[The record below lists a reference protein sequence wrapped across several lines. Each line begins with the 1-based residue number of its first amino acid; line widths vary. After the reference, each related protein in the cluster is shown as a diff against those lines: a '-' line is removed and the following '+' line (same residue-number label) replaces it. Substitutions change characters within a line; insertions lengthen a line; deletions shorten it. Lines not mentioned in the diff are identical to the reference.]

1 MKEKWFQKNRQADFA
16 VLAKEAGI
24 SEVTARVIVNRGIC
38 NMEQFWQYVRPEL
51 GRIADPMKMK
61 DMEQAVAI
69 LSEKLQEG
77 RSIRVVGDYDV
88 DGVMSTYILLRG
100 LKRVQRELKERIPSN
115 QRSRIDYEIPDRI
128 LDGYGLNVSILDQA
142 AADGVDT
149 ILTCDNGIAA
159 AEQIAHGKA
168 LGLTIVVTDHHDIP
182 FEKVPEETK
191 QGIREILPPADAIVN
206 PKRSDCPYPFPNL
219 CGAGVAWQLVRA
231 LYTRQG
237 IPAEEAEDL
246 LEMVAL
252 ATVCDVMELLGEN
265 RILVKCGLRR
275 LQETSNIG
283 LQALLAA
290 TGMEDRELTSY
301 HCGFVIGPCINA
313 SGRLESAK
321 QGLRLL
327 LSDNRRE
334 ADLLAVSLVALN
346 EERKSMTADGVEE
359 AVLQS
364 EQRLTE
370 GDRVLVCY
378 LPDCHESIAGI
389 IAGRIRERFYR
400 PTLILTK
407 GEPYIKG
414 SGRSIEEYN
423 MFAELSACKELFS
436 KFGGHPLAAGF
447 SLTGEEPE
455 LVEGLRRR
463 LNEQTTLSEE
473 DLFPKV
479 SFDQVLPFSFV
490 TEELL
495 AEFDDLAPF
504 GKGNPKPLF
513 ALRNVAVRSARVL
526 GKNRNVVR
534 LALRE
539 TGTNAAN
546 ARYAAGFGKEYQG
559 ILFEDG
565 DVFLAYIAEQF
576 GEEAAAGL
584 ERGGTAA
591 VSLDIL
597 FCPEINEYQ
606 GYRNI
611 QMVVEHYRKSTAR

>member
-1 MKEKWFQKNRQADFA
+1 MEEKWFQKNRQADFA
-16 VLAKEAGI
+16 VLAREAGI
-24 SEVTARVIVNRGIC
+24 SEVTARVIVNRGI
-38 NMEQFWQYVRPEL
+38 NSMDQFWQYVRPEL
-51 GRIADPMKMK
+51 SRIADPMKMK

-69 LSEKLQEG
+69 LLEKLRQG
-77 RSIRVVGDYDV
+77 ASIRVVGDYDV

-100 LKRVQRELKERIPSN
+100 LRRVQRELEETGKTETVKIERS
-115 QRSRIDYEIPDRI
+115 QIDYEIPDRI
-128 LDGYGLNVSILDQA
+128 LDGYGLNISILDQA

-159 AEQIAHGKA
+159 AEQIAHGKT

-182 FEKVPEETK
+182 FEKIAQTEEV
-191 QGIREILPPADAIVN
+191 RELLPPADAVVN

-231 LYTRQG
+231 LYQQQG
-237 IPAEEAEDL
+237 IPIEEAEEL

-265 RILVKCGLRR
+265 RILVKCGLRK
-275 LQETSNIG
+275 LQATANIG

-327 LSDNRRE
+327 LSDHRQE
-334 ADLLAVSLVALN
+334 ADLLAASLVALN
-346 EERKSMTADGVEE
+346 EERKSMTAAGVEE
-359 AVLQS
+359 AVCQS
-364 EQRLTE
+364 EKRLAE

-423 MFAELSACKELFS
+423 MFAQLSACKELFS

-447 SLTGEEPE
+447 SLTGDAPE
-455 LVEGLRRR
+455 LVEGLRQR
-463 LNEQTTLSEE
+463 LNEQANLTEE
-473 DLFPKV
+473 DLLPKV
-479 SFDQVLPFSFV
+479 SFDQVLPFSAV

-495 AEFDDLAPF
+495 AEFDELAPF

-513 ALRNVAVRSARVL
+513 ALRNITVRSARVL

-539 TGTNAAN
+539 NAIGSGIMTGI
-546 ARYAAGFGKEYQG
+546 GKEYQG

-576 GEEAAAGL
+576 GEAAAAGL
-584 ERGGTAA
+584 ERGGSAA
-591 VSLDIL
+591 VRLDIF
-597 FCPEINEYQ
+597 FCPEVKEYQ

-611 QMVVEHYRKSTAR
+611 

>member
-1 MKEKWFQKNRQADFA
+1 MEEKWFQKNRQADFA
-16 VLAKEAGI
+16 VLAREAGI
-24 SEVTARVIVNRGIC
+24 SEVTARVIVNRGI
-38 NMEQFWQYVRPEL
+38 NSMDQFWQYVRPEL
-51 GRIADPMKMK
+51 SRIADPMKMK

-69 LSEKLQEG
+69 LLEKLRQG
-77 RSIRVVGDYDV
+77 ASIRVVGDYDV

-100 LKRVQRELKERIPSN
+100 LRRVQRELEETGKTETVKIERS
-115 QRSRIDYEIPDRI
+115 QIDYEIPDRI
-128 LDGYGLNVSILDQA
+128 LDGYGLNISILDQA

-159 AEQIAHGKA
+159 AEQIAHGKT

-182 FEKVPEETK
+182 FEKIAQTEEV
-191 QGIREILPPADAIVN
+191 RELLPPADAVVN

-231 LYTRQG
+231 LYQQQG
-237 IPAEEAEDL
+237 IPIEEAEEL

-265 RILVKCGLRR
+265 RILVKCGLRK
-275 LQETSNIG
+275 LQATANIG

-327 LSDNRRE
+327 LSDHRQE
-334 ADLLAVSLVALN
+334 ADLLAASLVALN
-346 EERKSMTADGVEE
+346 EERKSMTAAGVEE
-359 AVLQS
+359 AVCQS
-364 EQRLTE
+364 EKRLAE

-423 MFAELSACKELFS
+423 MFAQLSACKELFS

-447 SLTGEEPE
+447 SLTGDAPE
-455 LVEGLRRR
+455 LVEGLRQR
-463 LNEQTTLSEE
+463 LNEQANLTEE
-473 DLFPKV
+473 DLLPKV
-479 SFDQVLPFSFV
+479 SFDQVLPFSAV

-495 AEFDDLAPF
+495 AEFDELAPF

-513 ALRNVAVRSARVL
+513 ALRNITVRSARVL

-539 TGTNAAN
+539 NAIGSGIMTGI
-546 ARYAAGFGKEYQG
+546 GKEYQG

-576 GEEAAAGL
+576 GEAAAAGL
-584 ERGGTAA
+584 ERGGSAA
-591 VSLDIL
+591 VRLDII

-611 QMVVEHYRKSTAR
+611 QMVVEHYRKSTIG

>member
-1 MKEKWFQKNRQADFA
+1 MEEKWFQKNRQADFA
-16 VLAKEAGI
+16 VLAREAGI
-24 SEVTARVIVNRGIC
+24 SEVTARVIVNRGI
-38 NMEQFWQYVRPEL
+38 NSMDQFWQYVRPEL
-51 GRIADPMKMK
+51 SRIADPMKMK

-69 LSEKLQEG
+69 LLEKLRQG
-77 RSIRVVGDYDV
+77 ASIRVVGDYDV

-100 LKRVQRELKERIPSN
+100 LRRVQRELEETGKTETVKIERS
-115 QRSRIDYEIPDRI
+115 QIDYEIPDRI
-128 LDGYGLNVSILDQA
+128 LDGYGLNISILDQA

-159 AEQIAHGKA
+159 AEQIAHGKT

-182 FEKVPEETK
+182 FEKIAQTEEV
-191 QGIREILPPADAIVN
+191 RELLPPADAVVN

-231 LYTRQG
+231 LYQQQG
-237 IPAEEAEDL
+237 IPIEEAEEL

-265 RILVKCGLRR
+265 RILVKCGLRK
-275 LQETSNIG
+275 LQATANIG

-327 LSDNRRE
+327 LSDHRQE
-334 ADLLAVSLVALN
+334 ADLLAASLVALN
-346 EERKSMTADGVEE
+346 EERKSMTAAGVEE
-359 AVLQS
+359 AVCQS
-364 EQRLTE
+364 EKRLAE

-423 MFAELSACKELFS
+423 MFAQLSACKELFS

-447 SLTGEEPE
+447 SLTGDAPE
-455 LVEGLRRR
+455 LVEGLRQR
-463 LNEQTTLSEE
+463 LNEQANLTEE
-473 DLFPKV
+473 DLLPKV
-479 SFDQVLPFSFV
+479 SFDQVLPFSAV

-495 AEFDDLAPF
+495 AEFDELAPF

-513 ALRNVAVRSARVL
+513 ALRNITVRSARVL

-539 TGTNAAN
+539 NAIGSGIMTGI
-546 ARYAAGFGKEYQG
+546 GKEYQG
-559 ILFEDG
+559 ILAPP
-565 DVFLAYIAEQF
+565 LISHCRY
-576 GEEAAAGL
+576 L
-584 ERGGTAA
+584 R
-591 VSLDIL
+591 
-597 FCPEINEYQ
+597 
-606 GYRNI
+606 
-611 QMVVEHYRKSTAR
+611 

>member
-1 MKEKWFQKNRQADFA
+1 MEEKWFQKNRQADFA
-16 VLAKEAGI
+16 VLAREAGI
-24 SEVTARVIVNRGIC
+24 SEVTARVIVNRGI
-38 NMEQFWQYVRPEL
+38 NSMDQFWQYVRPEL
-51 GRIADPMKMK
+51 SRIADPMKMK

-69 LSEKLQEG
+69 LLEKLRQG
-77 RSIRVVGDYDV
+77 ASIRVVGDYDV

-100 LKRVQRELKERIPSN
+100 LRRVQRELEETGKTETVKIERS
-115 QRSRIDYEIPDRI
+115 QIDYEIPDRI
-128 LDGYGLNVSILDQA
+128 LDGYGLNISILDQA

-159 AEQIAHGKA
+159 AEQIAHGKT

-182 FEKVPEETK
+182 FEKIAQTEE
-191 QGIREILPPADAIVN
+191 IRELLPPADAVVN

-231 LYTRQG
+231 LYQQQG
-237 IPAEEAEDL
+237 IPIEEAEEL

-265 RILVKCGLRR
+265 RILVKCGLRK
-275 LQETSNIG
+275 LQATANIG

-327 LSDNRRE
+327 LSDHRQE
-334 ADLLAVSLVALN
+334 ADLLAASLVALN
-346 EERKSMTADGVEE
+346 EERKSMTAAGVEE
-359 AVLQS
+359 AVCQS
-364 EQRLTE
+364 EKRLAE

-423 MFAELSACKELFS
+423 MFAQLSACKELFS

-447 SLTGEEPE
+447 SLTGDAPE
-455 LVEGLRRR
+455 LVEGLRQR
-463 LNEQTTLSEE
+463 LNEQANLTGE
-473 DLFPKV
+473 DLLPKV
-479 SFDQVLPFSFV
+479 SFDQVLPFSAV

-495 AEFDDLAPF
+495 AEFDELAPF

-513 ALRNVAVRSARVL
+513 ALRNITVRSARVL

-539 TGTNAAN
+539 NAIGSGIMTGI
-546 ARYAAGFGKEYQG
+546 GKEYQG

-576 GEEAAAGL
+576 GEAAAAGL
-584 ERGGTAA
+584 ERGGSAA
-591 VSLDIL
+591 VRLDII

-611 QMVVEHYRKSTAR
+611 QMVVEHYRKSTIG

>member
-1 MKEKWFQKNRQADFA
+1 MEEKWFQKNRQADFA
-16 VLAKEAGI
+16 VLAREAGI
-24 SEVTARVIVNRGIC
+24 SEVTARVIVNRGI
-38 NMEQFWQYVRPEL
+38 NSMDQFWQYVRPEL
-51 GRIADPMKMK
+51 SRIADPMKMK

-69 LSEKLQEG
+69 LLEKLRQG
-77 RSIRVVGDYDV
+77 ASIRVVGDYDV

-100 LKRVQRELKERIPSN
+100 LRRVQRELEETGKTETVKIERS
-115 QRSRIDYEIPDRI
+115 QIDYEIPDRI
-128 LDGYGLNVSILDQA
+128 LDGYGLNISILDQA

-159 AEQIAHGKA
+159 AEQIAHGKT

-182 FEKVPEETK
+182 FEQIAQTEE
-191 QGIREILPPADAIVN
+191 IRELLPPADAVVN

-231 LYTRQG
+231 LYQQQG
-237 IPAEEAEDL
+237 IPIEEAEEL

-265 RILVKCGLRR
+265 RILVKCGLRK
-275 LQETSNIG
+275 LQATANIG

-327 LSDNRRE
+327 LSDHRQE
-334 ADLLAVSLVALN
+334 ADLLAASLVALN
-346 EERKSMTADGVEE
+346 EERKSMTAAGVEE
-359 AVLQS
+359 AVCQS
-364 EQRLTE
+364 EKRLAE

-423 MFAELSACKELFS
+423 MFAQLSACKELFS

-447 SLTGEEPE
+447 SLTGDAPE
-455 LVEGLRRR
+455 LVEGLRQR
-463 LNEQTTLSEE
+463 LNEQANLTEE
-473 DLFPKV
+473 DLLPKV
-479 SFDQVLPFSFV
+479 SFDQVLPFSAV

-495 AEFDDLAPF
+495 AEFDELAPF

-513 ALRNVAVRSARVL
+513 ALRNITVRSARVL

-539 TGTNAAN
+539 NAIGSGIMTGI
-546 ARYAAGFGKEYQG
+546 GKEYQG

-576 GEEAAAGL
+576 GEAAAAGL
-584 ERGGTAA
+584 ERGGSAA
-591 VSLDIL
+591 VRLDII

-611 QMVVEHYRKSTAR
+611 QMVVEHYRKSTIG

>member
-1 MKEKWFQKNRQADFA
+1 MEEKWFQKNRQADFA
-16 VLAKEAGI
+16 VLAREAGI
-24 SEVTARVIVNRGIC
+24 SEVTARVIVNRGI
-38 NMEQFWQYVRPEL
+38 NSMDQFWQYVRPEL
-51 GRIADPMKMK
+51 SRIADPMKMK

-69 LSEKLQEG
+69 LLEKLRQG
-77 RSIRVVGDYDV
+77 ASIRVVGDYDV

-100 LKRVQRELKERIPSN
+100 LRRVQRELEETGKTETVKIERS
-115 QRSRIDYEIPDRI
+115 QIDYEIPDRI
-128 LDGYGLNVSILDQA
+128 LDGYGLNISILDQA

-159 AEQIAHGKA
+159 AEQIAHGKT

-182 FEKVPEETK
+182 FEKIAQTEE
-191 QGIREILPPADAIVN
+191 IRELLPPADAVVN

-231 LYTRQG
+231 LYQQQG
-237 IPAEEAEDL
+237 IPIEEAEEL

-265 RILVKCGLRR
+265 RILVKCGLRK
-275 LQETSNIG
+275 LQATANIG

-327 LSDNRRE
+327 LSDHRQE
-334 ADLLAVSLVALN
+334 ADLLAASLVALN
-346 EERKSMTADGVEE
+346 EERKSMTAAGVEE
-359 AVLQS
+359 AVCQS
-364 EQRLTE
+364 EKRLAE

-423 MFAELSACKELFS
+423 MFAQLSACKELFS

-447 SLTGEEPE
+447 SLTGDAPE
-455 LVEGLRRR
+455 LVEGLRQR
-463 LNEQTTLSEE
+463 LNEQANLTEE
-473 DLFPKV
+473 DLLPKV
-479 SFDQVLPFSFV
+479 SFDQVLPFSAV

-495 AEFDDLAPF
+495 AEFDELAPF

-513 ALRNVAVRSARVL
+513 ALRNITVRSARVL

-539 TGTNAAN
+539 NAIGSGIMTGI
-546 ARYAAGFGKEYQG
+546 GKEYQG

-576 GEEAAAGL
+576 GEAAAAGL
-584 ERGGTAA
+584 ERGGSAA
-591 VSLDIL
+591 VRLDII

-611 QMVVEHYRKSTAR
+611 QMVVEHYRKSTIG

>member
-1 MKEKWFQKNRQADFA
+1 MEEKWFQKNRQADFA
-16 VLAKEAGI
+16 VLAREAGI
-24 SEVTARVIVNRGIC
+24 SEVTARVIVNRGI
-38 NMEQFWQYVRPEL
+38 NSMDQFWQYVRPEL
-51 GRIADPMKMK
+51 SRIADPMKMK

-69 LSEKLQEG
+69 LLEKLRQG
-77 RSIRVVGDYDV
+77 ASIRVVGDYDV

-100 LKRVQRELKERIPSN
+100 LRRVQRELEETGKTETVKIERS
-115 QRSRIDYEIPDRI
+115 QIDYEIPDRI
-128 LDGYGLNVSILDQA
+128 LDGYGLNISILDQA

-159 AEQIAHGKA
+159 AEQIAHGKT

-182 FEKVPEETK
+182 FEKIAQTEE
-191 QGIREILPPADAIVN
+191 IRELLPPADAVVN

-231 LYTRQG
+231 LYQQQG
-237 IPAEEAEDL
+237 IPIEEAEEL

-265 RILVKCGLRR
+265 RILVKCGLRK
-275 LQETSNIG
+275 LQATANIG

-327 LSDNRRE
+327 LSDHRQE
-334 ADLLAVSLVALN
+334 ADLLAASLVALN
-346 EERKSMTADGVEE
+346 EERKSMTAAGVEE
-359 AVLQS
+359 AVCQS
-364 EQRLTE
+364 EKRLAE

-423 MFAELSACKELFS
+423 MFAQLSACKELFS

-447 SLTGEEPE
+447 SLTGDAPE
-455 LVEGLRRR
+455 LVEGLRQR
-463 LNEQTTLSEE
+463 LNEQANLTEE
-473 DLFPKV
+473 DLLPKV
-479 SFDQVLPFSFV
+479 SFDQVLPFSAV

-495 AEFDDLAPF
+495 AEFDELAPF

-513 ALRNVAVRSARVL
+513 ALRNITVRSARVL

-539 TGTNAAN
+539 NAIGSGIMTGI
-546 ARYAAGFGKEYQG
+546 GKEYQG

-576 GEEAAAGL
+576 GAAAAAGL
-584 ERGGTAA
+584 ERGGSAA
-591 VSLDIL
+591 VRLDII

-611 QMVVEHYRKSTAR
+611 QMVVEHYRKSTIG

>member
-1 MKEKWFQKNRQADFA
+1 M
-16 VLAKEAGI
+16 
-24 SEVTARVIVNRGIC
+24 
-38 NMEQFWQYVRPEL
+38 
-51 GRIADPMKMK
+51 
-61 DMEQAVAI
+61 
-69 LSEKLQEG
+69 
-77 RSIRVVGDYDV
+77 
-88 DGVMSTYILLRG
+88 
-100 LKRVQRELKERIPSN
+100 
-115 QRSRIDYEIPDRI
+115 
-128 LDGYGLNVSILDQA
+128 
-142 AADGVDT
+142 DT

-159 AEQIAHGKA
+159 AEQIAHGKT

-182 FEKVPEETK
+182 FEKIAQTEEV
-191 QGIREILPPADAIVN
+191 RELLPPADAVVN

-231 LYTRQG
+231 LYQQQG
-237 IPAEEAEDL
+237 IPIEEAEEL

-265 RILVKCGLRR
+265 RILVKCGLRK
-275 LQETSNIG
+275 LQATANIG

-327 LSDNRRE
+327 LSDHRQE
-334 ADLLAVSLVALN
+334 ADLLAASLVALN
-346 EERKSMTADGVEE
+346 EERKSMTAAGVEE
-359 AVLQS
+359 AVCQS
-364 EQRLTE
+364 EKRLAE

-423 MFAELSACKELFS
+423 MFAQLSACKELFS

-447 SLTGEEPE
+447 SLTGDAPE
-455 LVEGLRRR
+455 LVEGLRQR
-463 LNEQTTLSEE
+463 LNEQANLTEE
-473 DLFPKV
+473 DLLPKV
-479 SFDQVLPFSFV
+479 SFDQVLPFSAV

-495 AEFDDLAPF
+495 AEFDELAPF

-513 ALRNVAVRSARVL
+513 ALRNITVRSARVL

-539 TGTNAAN
+539 NAIGSGIMTGI
-546 ARYAAGFGKEYQG
+546 GKEYQG

-576 GEEAAAGL
+576 GEAAAAGL
-584 ERGGTAA
+584 ERGGSAA
-591 VSLDIL
+591 VRLDII

-611 QMVVEHYRKSTAR
+611 QMVVEHYRKSTIG